1 MVPDN
6 ASSYSFDWIEDDDPR
21 WDGDR
26 EEVFSTVSEDLF
38 PSSFRVPG
46 RRLPGTWWRLKDGA
60 TSVAH
65 GWLHIVSGRAVA
77 LLAVDEASMLS
88 GASGFGVIQLGR
100 EASGRGFG
108 RVLEMRRRRH
118 PQCAAVTVWIL
129 GREGVRLHGADGGH
143 ATSRRDGTPGAGR

>member
-26 EEVFSTVSEDLF
+26 DGVFATVSEDLF

-46 RRLPGTWWRLKDGA
+46 RRLPGTWWRLKEGA

-65 GWLHIVSGRAVA
+65 GWLHIVPGRALA
-77 LLAVDEASMLS
+77 LLAVNEAGMLS

-100 EASGRGFG
+100 EASDRGFG
-108 RVLEMRRRRH
+108 RVLEMRRRRY

-129 GREGVRLHGADGGH
+129 RREGRGLDSAVTGH
-143 ATSRRDGTPGAGR
+143 ATSRRDGTSGACR